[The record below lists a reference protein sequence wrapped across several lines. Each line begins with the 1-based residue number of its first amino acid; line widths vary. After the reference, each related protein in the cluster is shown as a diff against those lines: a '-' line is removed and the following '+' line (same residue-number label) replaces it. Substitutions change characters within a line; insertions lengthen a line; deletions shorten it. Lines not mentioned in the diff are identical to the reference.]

1 MLQVPKAQV
10 QVRVPVLK
18 TNYQVQPKYTEYREL
33 SSLPVGVYI
42 PH

>member
-10 QVRVPVLK
+10 QVQILK
-18 TNYQVQPKYTEYREL
+18 TSYQVQPKYTEYREL
-33 SSLPVGVYI
+33 SSPAVGVYI